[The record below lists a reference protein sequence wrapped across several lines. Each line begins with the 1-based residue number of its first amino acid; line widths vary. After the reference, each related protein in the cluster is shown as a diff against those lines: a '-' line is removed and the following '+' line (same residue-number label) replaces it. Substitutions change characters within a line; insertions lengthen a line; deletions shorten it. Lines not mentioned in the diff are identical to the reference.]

1 MHRNKK
7 KKISPLTTLK
17 KIFCYLFIL
26 FFFSFRA
33 KQTASSM
40 VDLTEEQSSHEMMA
54 DDSDYQLA
62 LLLDKQEKEK
72 FRKAKSETFK
82 GIILY

>member
-1 MHRNKK
+1 
-7 KKISPLTTLK
+7 
-17 KIFCYLFIL
+17 
-26 FFFSFRA
+26 
-33 KQTASSM
+33 M

-54 DDSDYQLA
+54 DSDYQLA

-82 GIILY
+82 GIIVN